1 MQNINALI
9 GSTAGGGYRQY
20 HGGFFKILLS
30 AGQTGGAM
38 ALMDTTLPRGAEP
51 PPHLHTRE
59 DEMFYLLEGNV
70 QFRIGDTVIDGVPGE
85 AVFAPRQVPHQIII
99 TTPTARFLTLLT
111 PGDFVAYFMET
122 SSPTDAPRIIPPQG
136 PPPAEVIER
145 MTVRL
150 REKYG
155 VLLT

>member
-20 HGGFFKILLS
+20 HGGFFKVLLS
-30 AGQTGGAM
+30 AEQTGGAM
-38 ALMDTTLPRGAEP
+38 ALMDTTLPRGAE

-85 AVFAPRQVPHQIII
+85 AVFAPRQVPHQITI

-122 SSPTDAPRIIPPQG
+122 SFPTDAPQIIPPQG

>member
-20 HGGFFKILLS
+20 HGGFFKVLLS
-30 AGQTGGAM
+30 AEQTGGAM

-70 QFRIGDTVIDGVPGE
+70 QFRIGDAVIDGVPGE
-85 AVFAPRQVPHQIII
+85 AVFAPRQVPHQITI

-122 SSPTDAPRIIPPQG
+122 SFPTDAPQVIPPQG